1 METRLRIGDRTLVV
15 TLDADTARVDD
26 RTLAVVRP
34 EPGPVTTTGGWT
46 VEDMTVT
53 VDGRP
58 RRAVVARRSD
68 RVLVSLDG
76 RVHAFALGDAERR
89 AAGGGA
95 GSGSVTAPM
104 PGKVVRVLVAVGDVV
119 ETGQALVVLE
129 AMKMETTLA
138 AEVAGTV
145 KAVHAEAGGMVDA
158 GAVIVE
164 IA

>member
-1 METRLRIGDRTLVV
+1 METRLRLGDRTIVV

-26 RTLAVVRP
+26 RTVDVARP
-34 EPGPVTTTGGWT
+34 EAGAVTTAHGWT
-46 VEDMTVT
+46 VEEMTL
-53 VDGRP
+53 GN
-58 RRAVVARRSD
+58 RRALVARRAD
-68 RVLVSLDG
+68 RVLVSIDG
-76 RVHAFALGDAERR
+76 RVHAFGVGDDERR

-104 PGKVVRVLVAVGDVV
+104 PGKVVRVIVVVGDTV
-119 ETGQALVVLE
+119 EPGQPLVVLE

-145 KAVHAEAGGMVDA
+145 KAVHVEAGGMVDG
-158 GAVIVE
+158 GALLVE